1 MSVSTHCGWNE
12 TRAGASRWAYGYN
25 SGSRPCQLTICG
37 ATTFCF
43 RWRPASAFNSWGE
56 LPIRWP
62 SRQPVGACS
71 TGRLA
76 EPSTPTRGRSV
87 LASSSWL
94 QTPYFDNSLGYTY
107 TSDVANVEINQ
118 RFKLFSFD
126 PYRALS
132 WLWGV
137 RYFYLSD
144 DFVLSGSDLY
154 GNTDEDLN
162 WRTKNN
168 LIGMQLGLQWTWGW
182 DRFQLSTEAKA
193 GLFANVYSQQG
204 TDSINGSASYPGFDV
219 SHSGT
224 DLSALFEFSLL
235 ARFRVTE
242 CMWPRGLPVLLC
254 DRAGNRSAQLGTQL
268 AAMMPAAPWDWTAC
282 RWDWSWC
289 GRAWERGALL
299 RPSLTRSLR
308 RNT

>member
-1 MSVSTHCGWNE
+1 M
-12 TRAGASRWAYGYN
+12 
-25 SGSRPCQLTICG
+25 
-37 ATTFCF
+37 
-43 RWRPASAFNSWGE
+43 
-56 LPIRWP
+56 
-62 SRQPVGACS
+62 
-71 TGRLA
+71 
-76 EPSTPTRGRSV
+76 
-87 LASSSWL
+87 ASSPWL

-144 DFVLSGSDLY
+144 DFILSGSDLY
-154 GNTDEDLN
+154 SSTNEDLN
-162 WRTKNN
+162 WQTKNN

-193 GLFANVYSQQG
+193 GLFANCYSQQG
-204 TDSINGSASYPGFDV
+204 TDSINGSASSPGFDV

-235 ARFRVTE
+235 ARFRVTD
-242 CMWPRGLPVLLC
+242 CMWI
-254 DRAGNRSAQLGTQL
+254 RAGYQYYCVTGLATGPRQLGAQLAGYDAGGTVGL
-268 AAMMPAAPWDWTAC
+268 D
-282 RWDWSWC
+282 
-289 GRAWERGALL
+289 GL
-299 RPSLTRSLR
+299 SLGLELVR
-308 RNT
+308 